1 MQKVFLTVQCSCDP
15 DGVIIPTRIRWADG
29 RCWKINKVLHTC
41 TASHHEFKG
50 IRYTIIIG
58 SAEKYLYRDGQQ
70 WYVGCSP

>member
-1 MQKVFLTVQCSCDP
+1 MQKVFVTVQCSFDP
-15 DGVIIPTRIRWADG
+15 DGVMMPTSIRWADG

-58 SAEKYLYRDGQQ
+58 SVEKYLYRDGQQ